1 MIKDIT
7 FQHIRS
13 MVSVLGRHVVGV
25 IDSLQE
31 GEQAAQALEDV
42 GYKAEDIALI
52 PSQDFP
58 SAFLESLQKGG
69 LFLRVMR
76 RLQATTDDGFTGEL
90 YLAAARRG
98 HQIITVYVPQYEQ
111 IDGVSAL
118 LFNHHACLIKYI
130 GNWSIA
136 DLYPPIQD
144 NKR

>member
-52 PSQDFP
+52 P
-58 SAFLESLQKGG
+58 EVKISLQLSWRACRGEGFFYELCVAYKLRQMMHLQSLASTRQPHDGG
-69 LFLRVMR
+69 TR
-76 RLQATTDDGFTGEL
+76 
-90 YLAAARRG
+90 
-98 HQIITVYVPQYEQ
+98 
-111 IDGVSAL
+111 SL
-118 LFNHHACLIKYI
+118 LSMYHSMSKLMV
-130 GNWSIA
+130 
-136 DLYPPIQD
+136 
-144 NKR
+144 